1 MLNSYSK
8 QHPLYAALKE
18 YGRILKSDF
27 ILRYIDILEFRRAIE
42 KQLNKGENSNKFS
55 KAVSFGNNHE
65 FLHGEKCEQQ
75 IAEGCKRLIKNA
87 IVCWNYL
94 YVSQLI
100 AREPSPEGRN
110 ELIEQVK
117 HTSMET
123 WKHINLHG
131 EYDFSDDKMEDS
143 VGLDATPN
151 SLDLQL
157 V

>member
-1 MLNSYSK
+1 
-8 QHPLYAALKE
+8 LKE
-18 YGRILKSDF
+18 YGRIPKSDF
-27 ILRYIDILEFRRAIE
+27 ILRYIGILEFRQAIE

-65 FLHGEKCEQQ
+65 FVYGEKCEQQ

-87 IVCWNYL
+87 IVCWNYV
-94 YVSQLI
+94 YATQLI
-100 AREPSPEGRN
+100 AREPSPERRK
-110 ELIEQVK
+110 ELIEKIK
-117 HTSMET
+117 HISMET

-143 VGLDATPN
+143 VGLDVTPKN
-151 SLDLQL
+151 LDLQL